1 MDGRD
6 AAESSLRQVDDCS
19 SLLYVDVDGPIDVAF
34 DSARDAS
41 GGANMG
47 LHRTCQREGSGVQ
60 VIVQLSRRYELGQW
74 IVAGSSLLGPS
85 PLLVVAMQKGHS
97 SVTWS
102 WQQPHPEE
110 VGLRACDLM

>member
-6 AAESSLRQVDDCS
+6 AAESSLHQVDDCS
-19 SLLYVDVDGPIDVAF
+19 SLLHVDMDWPIDVAL

-41 GGANMG
+41 VGAKSGGANME

-60 VIVQLSRRYELGQW
+60 VVVQLSRQYEQGQW

-85 PLLVVAMQKGHS
+85 ALLVVAMQQGLS
-97 SVTWS
+97 SVI
-102 WQQPHPEE
+102 
-110 VGLRACDLM
+110 